1 MLDDVDDDQA
11 NAEDGGDKFVAPLT
25 FEQRMQR
32 LRHIA
37 TTALANT
44 AAQAAQARVG
54 QMMLYMNKFLLHRI
68 FETPITL
75 AENKYC
81 VCVCVKDTC
90 SQSTRMCCH
99 LFCCLFMSRGF

>member
-1 MLDDVDDDQA
+1 MVVEDMLDDVDDDQA

-44 AAQAAQARVG
+44 AAQAAQARV
-54 QMMLYMNKFLLHRI
+54 QMGGYHSSYSSRTFH
-68 FETPITL
+68 
-75 AENKYC
+75 
-81 VCVCVKDTC
+81 
-90 SQSTRMCCH
+90 S
-99 LFCCLFMSRGF
+99 LFIL